1 MGTTSEPTVHF
12 LNVEYFFRLLY
23 ELISNPGGFSLQTN
37 WLALASQIWLV
48 VTGLSIIVTIALL
61 AVFINSTI
69 RLHQIKREESAKY
82 ATEHATHAEVERDH
96 SRWAHV
102 RELVER
108 PHESDWRQAII
119 EADIMLD
126 DLLSQLGYP
135 GQSVG
140 EKLKAVNPAR
150 FTTLQYAWDAHKV
163 RNEIAHSGSSF
174 ELTEHTAHRTIAMYE
189 MVMREHGEI

>member
-1 MGTTSEPTVHF
+1 MGTTSEPSVHF

-37 WLALASQIWLV
+37 LLQLASQVWLI
-48 VTGLSIIVTIALL
+48 VTALSVIVTIGLL
-61 AVFINSTI
+61 AVFVHSTI
-69 RLHQIKREESAKY
+69 RFHQVRREEEADY
-82 ATEHATHAEVERDH
+82 ATVHAAHAEVERDH
-96 SRWAHV
+96 SRWEHV

-135 GQSVG
+135 GDSVG
-140 EKLKAVNPAR
+140 EKLKAVDPSR
-150 FTTLQYAWDAHKV
+150 FQTLQQAWDAHKV
-163 RNEIAHSGSSF
+163 RNEIAHSGSAYQLS
-174 ELTEHTAHRTIAMYE
+174 EHLAHRTIAMYE

>member
-1 MGTTSEPTVHF
+1 MGTTTDTGVHF

-23 ELISNPGGFSLQTN
+23 ELAANPGGFSLQTDLIRLAGQI
-37 WLALASQIWLV
+37 WMLVTALALIASIGFL
-48 VTGLSIIVTIALL
+48 I
-61 AVFINSTI
+61 VFINATI
-69 RLHQIKREESAKY
+69 RFHQTRREEEAKY
-82 ATEHATHAEVERDH
+82 CTIHAGHAEEERDH

-102 RELVER
+102 RSLVES

-140 EKLKAVNPAR
+140 EKLKAANPAK
-150 FTTLQYAWDAHKV
+150 FQSLQYAWDAHKV
-163 RNEIAHSGSSF
+163 RNEIAHSGSAF
-174 ELTEHTAHRTIAMYE
+174 QLDEHLAHRTIAMYE
-189 MVMREHGEI
+189 VVMREHGEI